1 MNTLGR
7 IFGFG
12 PGKLKTPESYIK
24 FTDKDDTTRL
34 RMVPDQSANA
44 IAARWNQQMIYGKAN
59 MAPEF
64 GMREVIEVKDAD
76 GNWQPVTGSRRGIPS
91 TETQMAALSAYR
103 ETGVIG
109 PAPSNADGETG
120 AVAGGAAGNS
130 GPPKLSKSQT
140 EFDKMIERLR
150 EPGALSSL
158 KPSGAINSTL
168 EEAERFGQPTQ
179 QPVRIAAQSIPPAA
193 DQQRN
198 TDMPYQ
204 PTQAAAPVASV
215 TDLIQLGGR
224 PKLQQSSPITSGI
237 SYAGNRTRQN
247 F

>member
-1 MNTLGR
+1 MNTIGR

-34 RMVPDQSANA
+34 RMVADQSANA

-59 MAPEF
+59 VAPEF

-109 PAPSNADGETG
+109 PAPSNTGGETG
-120 AVAGGAAGNS
+120 AVTGGAAGNA
-130 GPPKLSKSQT
+130 GPPKLSKAQT

-150 EPGALSSL
+150 EPSALQSL

-168 EEAERFGQPTQ
+168 DEAERFGQRAPE
-179 QPVRIAAQSIPPAA
+179 QPRITAQSIPPSS
-193 DQQRN
+193 QQQQLA
-198 TDMPYQ
+198 DMPYQ
-204 PTQAAAPVASV
+204 STQASAPVASV
-215 TDLIQLGGR
+215 TDLIQIGGR
-224 PKLQQSSPITSGI
+224 SKLPQSSAITSGI
-237 SYAGNRTRQN
+237 SYAGKQNRQN